1 MSPDPSM
8 GMGNVEGEGVAHC
21 KVYGILTTCGSDA
34 AFCQITVITCC
45 FYNGAVDAD
54 EKKTHECGA
63 CGVWCNTRGTC
74 VADLN
79 TIVSLIGNCSLGTE
93 SFGTGLHNASAI
105 PRNLKKNIILTYAG
119 STTALALV
127 VRHHNGHRVFQQY
140 SRSIDGDL

>member
-1 MSPDPSM
+1 M
-8 GMGNVEGEGVAHC
+8 
-21 KVYGILTTCGSDA
+21 YGSDA

-105 PRNLKKNIILTYAG
+105 PRNLKHITLTYAG
-119 STTALALV
+119 SASALTLV
-127 VRHHNGHRVFQQY
+127 VRRHEGHGVFQQY
-140 SRSIDGDL
+140 SRSTDGDL